1 MVQMTNHLVQG
12 SPKMLEWGGIAWA
25 ELFFCSRNLIT
36 KAIGMNSVL
45 ITQRLK
51 QALVDYLS
59 TTFNANKDGKEPELA
74 ERIKESFE
82 YPQALFAGPYLE
94 LILPY
99 KKSKSILDLCKEGVL
114 SKQLTELSCFHLD
127 DPEPIPLNTPLYLHQ
142 ERSIRKL
149 CVETRALLSH
159 QVQVVEN

>member
-1 MVQMTNHLVQG
+1 MMLLCMKSDCQPGITEESLVQMTNHLVQG
-12 SPKMLEWGGIAWA
+12 SPKMLEWGGS
-25 ELFFCSRNLIT
+25 LGLNCFCSRNLIT

-99 KKSKSILDLCKEGVL
+99 KKSKVFGSM
-114 SKQLTELSCFHLD
+114 
-127 DPEPIPLNTPLYLHQ
+127 
-142 ERSIRKL
+142 
-149 CVETRALLSH
+149 
-159 QVQVVEN
+159 